1 MAEQAVRPSA
11 TESEPAHRLR
21 WRTVDIVVTA
31 VLGVA
36 FGVVFWAWNLLA
48 ALAVPPVSGL
58 LNGVYLMPGVVAGLL
73 VRKPGA
79 AVFASTLAAAVS
91 ILLGSP
97 YGGIIV
103 VYGLVQGIGG
113 ELGFLLT
120 RYRSFGW
127 GTAVLAG
134 ITAGLSTSILDLSLY
149 YPVSADYPFWSFT
162 APYTLFTVLSSVVL
176 AGVVGLLLVRA
187 LARTGALGAFA
198 AGRRRV

>member
-11 TESEPAHRLR
+11 TENEPARTLR
-21 WRTVDIVVTA
+21 WRTVDIVVAA

-103 VYGLVQGIGG
+103 IYGLVQGLGG

-162 APYTLFTVLSSVVL
+162 APYTLFTVLSSVLL
-176 AGVVGLLLVRA
+176 AGIVGLLLVRA
-187 LARTGALGAFA
+187 LARTGALSAFA

>member
-1 MAEQAVRPSA
+1 MAEHAARPSA
-11 TESEPAHRLR
+11 TESQPTHRLR
-21 WRTVDIVVTA
+21 WRTVDIVVAA

-103 VYGLVQGIGG
+103 IYGVVQGIGG

-127 GTAVLAG
+127 ATAVLAG
-134 ITAGLSTSILDLSLY
+134 ITAGLSTSIMDLSLY

-162 APYTLFTVLSSVVL
+162 APYTLFRCSPAWCWPGSSDCCWS
-176 AGVVGLLLVRA
+176 
-187 LARTGALGAFA
+187 ARWPAPA
-198 AGRRRV
+198 R